1 VGVWVTDQ
9 YGERVVKPD
18 SSGDTRQMAF
28 TRLNGDDYFLTF
40 VVSPQ
45 LARIQQMGFG
55 INTACTTAPQPGE
68 DISPPTPE
76 DTPTAT
82 NTSIPPT
89 KTNTPIP
96 PTKTKKP
103 QPPTKTKTPKPP
115 KNGWISGKVWKDQNS
130 NGTKDSSEAWYSGV
144 TVQLG
149 KGKCGST
156 GYMTATTNSSG
167 VFRFNNLPPGD
178 YCVTI
183 DLPKTCG
190 TYSIPK
196 TDTKRTIVVSPDA
209 GSDAGLFG
217 FAPYIC

>member
-1 VGVWVTDQ
+1 MTDQ

-28 TRLNGDDYFLTF
+28 TRLGGDDYFLTF
-40 VVSPQ
+40 IVSPQ
-45 LARIQQMGFG
+45 LAQAQQIEFEMTTTC
-55 INTACTTAPQPGE
+55 ITAPQPDGDE
-68 DISPPTPE
+68 PLPPTLE
-76 DTPTAT
+76 NTPTAT
-82 NTSIPPT
+82 NSPIPPTQTKTPVPPTRTPKPPT
-89 KTNTPIP
+89 KTNTP
-96 PTKTKKP
+96 
-103 QPPTKTKTPKPP
+103 QPP
-115 KNGWISGKVWKDQNS
+115 KNGWINGRVWKDQNS
-130 NGTKDSSEAWYSGV
+130 SGTKDGTEDWYSGV
-144 TVQLG
+144 PVQLG

-156 GYMTATTNSSG
+156 GYMTTVTDSSG
-167 VFRFNNLPPGD
+167 SFRFSNLPPGE

-196 TDTKRTIVVSPDA
+196 TDTKRTILVSPDA